1 MSTEEDAVVPTLLRL
16 VRPFAARSTYLRW
29 AHLVLGS
36 TLAIPYLALA
46 ITVVGPLLDRGLLMP
61 PLPAGLVLAVQ
72 VVFVLAACTATAL
85 VPVTRLLEGSVSKA
99 LIGGPVTGH
108 DIGRAESW
116 ADRWRTAAW
125 YLVHLSAGTL
135 VGALTLVVPPF
146 ILVLLVSPVLDSAG
160 LFRAHPLYQW
170 FGLGEPWAPLA
181 GLGLVAA
188 GVLLV
193 AGIGELL
200 SRLAPVLLG
209 PSARE
214 RLLHRVE
221 QLSERNRIASEL
233 HDSVG
238 HTLNVVTLQAS
249 AAGRVLDT
257 DPEFARQALRAIEES
272 TRRALEDLDH
282 ALGVLRA
289 EAPIDRN
296 TAPSLRDLA
305 GLARS
310 TDLAGLEL
318 RTDVR
323 GDVDAVPQHISREA
337 YRVAREGLTNV
348 LRHAGPVPVDLR
360 VVVDDGELSL
370 DMTNPVGSARS
381 KCRTGLGSNR
391 RSGQGSKRRIGLA
404 SNRRSGLGLS
414 GIRHRVQA
422 LGGEMS
428 AGADGSR
435 WRLRVR
441 IPLRSSS

>member
-1 MSTEEDAVVPTLLRL
+1 MVSTLSRL

-36 TLAIPYLALA
+36 ALAIPYLALA
-46 ITVVGPLLDRGLLMP
+46 VTVIGPLLDRGLLVP
-61 PLPAGLVLAVQ
+61 PLPAGRVLAVQ
-72 VVFVLAACTATAL
+72 VVFVLAACAATAL

-99 LIGGPVTGH
+99 LVGGPITEH
-108 DIGRAESW
+108 EIGRAESW

-146 ILVLLVSPVLDSAG
+146 ILVLTVSPVLDG
-160 LFRAHPLYQW
+160 VGPFHAHPVYQW
-170 FGLGEPWAPLA
+170 SGLGEPWAPLV

-188 GVLLV
+188 GVYLV

-209 PSARE
+209 PSARKQ
-214 RLLHRVE
+214 LLHRVE

-238 HTLNVVTLQAS
+238 HTLNVATLQAG
-249 AAGRVLDT
+249 AAGRVLDS

-272 TRRALEDLDH
+272 TRCALDDLDH

-289 EAPIDRN
+289 EAPADRS
-296 TAPSLRDLA
+296 TAQSLRDLA
-305 GLARS
+305 ELARS

-348 LRHAGPVPVDLR
+348 LRHAGPVPVELR
-360 VVVDDGELSL
+360 VAVDDGDLTL

-381 KCRTGLGSNR
+381 K
-391 RSGQGSKRRIGLA
+391 
-404 SNRRSGLGLS
+404 RRSGLGLP

-422 LGGEMS
+422 LGGEVS
-428 AGADGSR
+428 TGADGSS